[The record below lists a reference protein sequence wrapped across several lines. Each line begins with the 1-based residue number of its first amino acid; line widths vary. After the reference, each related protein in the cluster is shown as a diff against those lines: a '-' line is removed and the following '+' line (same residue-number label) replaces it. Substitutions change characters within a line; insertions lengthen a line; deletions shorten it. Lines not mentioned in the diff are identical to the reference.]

1 MCDHSRGVWYVL
13 LSCSLE
19 GLYHF
24 RVPPVGSDL
33 PRAGYSL
40 WWEKDALFLPFTQR
54 GLFDFLFAL
63 GTEGKSS
70 VIEQEGRER
79 RQRKRVTNVGIL
91 FRFPEAEM
99 SFPLVG
105 GGKRRPLQSLGLT
118 FTVFLWLRAVS
129 PRRCPLK
136 PGACLLLGNSVVCQE
151 YTNPQVKSAVSFW
164 KSNLLNNIGGR
175 SFEFLCFAKFLA
187 RT

>member
-1 MCDHSRGVWYVL
+1 M
-13 LSCSLE
+13 
-19 GLYHF
+19 
-24 RVPPVGSDL
+24 GSDL

-91 FRFPEAEM
+91 FRFPEVEM

-105 GGKRRPLQSLGLT
+105 GGKRRL
-118 FTVFLWLRAVS
+118 AA
-129 PRRCPLK
+129 K
-136 PGACLLLGNSVVCQE
+136 PGAYIHSVPTAQSSLSP
-151 YTNPQVKSAVSFW
+151 T
-164 KSNLLNNIGGR
+164 R
-175 SFEFLCFAKFLA
+175 SFETWGMPTLGEFCCIPGIYKS
-187 RT
+187 TS